1 MTKTAEFMW
10 SSMLDFYD
18 KNKELYPGLIFDYS
32 KKNAFIKSFEKK
44 YDIIKNNF
52 MAANVDNLDRHK
64 QAALLV
70 DCAIDNKI
78 FVCDKVPRGKIF
90 VGLYQ
95 FSLLMGLS
103 YMKQRLNESLE
114 NFGFGKVE
122 IFDFPEAITSNATY
136 FDILTRE
143 LLLQDTNNKETYI
156 LFLANILFLIEC
168 RTLEKNN
175 IDISKYKKEYQKRME
190 EKKNLIEHYS

>member
-18 KNKELYPGLIFDYS
+18 KNKELYPGLIFDDN
-32 KKNAFIKSFEKK
+32 KKSAFIKSFKKK
-44 YDIIKNNF
+44 YDNIKNHF

-64 QAALLV
+64 QAALLI
-70 DCAIDNKI
+70 DCAIENKI
-78 FVCDKVPRGKIF
+78 FVCDEVPKGKIF

-114 NFGFGKVE
+114 NFGFEKVE

-136 FDILTRE
+136 FDMLTRE

-156 LFLANILFLIEC
+156 LFLANILFLIEY

-175 IDISKYKKEYQKRME
+175 IDISKYKKEYQKKMK